1 LSARSHR
8 VSFYFEILKFFAA
21 ILGKKIAPKNEP
33 DILHQNRKY
42 KLALSG
48 PWLL

>member
-1 LSARSHR
+1 LSHR
-8 VSFYFEILKFFAA
+8 GSFYIFKNLKFFAA

-33 DILHQNRKY
+33 EISHQNRKY